1 MPEQA
6 LPVIWYVLWVVLWV
20 VYFVLDS
27 KTLGLGTLF
36 PFLARN
42 EREEAALQEAVG
54 PFWDG
59 DEVWLITAG
68 GATFAA
74 FPLTYAVMF
83 SALYVPF
90 FLLLFALFYRA
101 VGLEFMSKVKD
112 PGWHN
117 AWRWAFTVASFL
129 VILLLGVAFANLFY
143 GLDFDASGNK
153 TTLFTLLNPYGILG
167 GLTFVTLA
175 LLSGTIWG
183 AFKVSGE
190 LEKRLEGYAH
200 TLWVVALALFSIY
213 MVATANRASHLLANY
228 NQVPVLYVIP
238 ALALLLLLLVKPL
251 LSRGAQLG
259 AWLATSG
266 TIALLLVTGFVG
278 LFPNMLY
285 SRTAPEASITAY
297 QAAASPLTQ
306 TVMLGVALALVPVVI
321 GYQFWAYKKF
331 SERKIDVEEAKGYGA

>member
-1 MPEQA
+1 MSEQA

-101 VGLEFMSKVKD
+101 VGLEFMSKLKD

-117 AWRWAFTVASFL
+117 VWRWAFTVASFL
-129 VILLLGVAFANLFY
+129 VILLLGVTFANLFY
-143 GLDFDASGNK
+143 GLDFDATGNK
-153 TTLFTLLNPYGILG
+153 TTLLTLLNPYGILG
-167 GLTFVTLA
+167 GLTIVVLA
-175 LLSGTIWG
+175 LLSGTTWG
-183 AFKVSGE
+183 RSRSRVSSRSVSKVTPMCSGGSPSPSSPSTWW
-190 LEKRLEGYAH
+190 RRRTGQ
-200 TLWVVALALFSIY
+200 T
-213 MVATANRASHLLANY
+213 
-228 NQVPVLYVIP
+228 
-238 ALALLLLLLVKPL
+238 
-251 LSRGAQLG
+251 
-259 AWLATSG
+259 TS
-266 TIALLLVTGFVG
+266 
-278 LFPNMLY
+278 
-285 SRTAPEASITAY
+285 S
-297 QAAASPLTQ
+297 
-306 TVMLGVALALVPVVI
+306 
-321 GYQFWAYKKF
+321 
-331 SERKIDVEEAKGYGA
+331 